1 MAARLYVGNLP
12 YSATED
18 GLRQLFS
25 QAGTVVE
32 VALPMDRAT
41 GRPRGF
47 GFVEMESNADAEE
60 AVRKF
65 DGYQLDN
72 RSIRVQIAR
81 EREARPPGFRPSAGR
96 GMGYGFGERREGRRP
111 EGRRGRG
118 RAA

>member
-12 YSATED
+12 YGATED
-18 GLRQLFS
+18 GLRGLFS
-25 QAGTVVE
+25 QAGAVVS
-32 VALPMDRAT
+32 VALPVDRDT

-72 RSIRVQIAR
+72 RMIRVQVAR
-81 EREARPPGFRPSAGR
+81 EREARPPGFRPSTGR